1 MNKLIRK
8 YIYKKRKTEERN
20 KQVLELIDEK
30 NENKNEEIKVRYS
43 ISKNIILLKSN
54 VRPSFSEEYLQG
66 LLDDLEYSNN
76 LLKGIWIQGQRY
88 NKIEQ

>member
-8 YIYKKRKTEERN
+8 YIYKKRKTEERK

-76 LLKGIWIQGQRY
+76 LLKGI
-88 NKIEQ
+88 

>member
-43 ISKNIILLKSN
+43 ISKNITLLKSN

>member
-76 LLKGIWIQGQRY
+76 LLKGI
-88 NKIEQ
+88 